1 MPKKTP
7 AKKTRKLTAYL
18 GSEIIKGSSVAS
30 ESSSHQT
37 PARSL
42 APSPV
47 LEVYSRGDLSKH
59 WVGGVPPPSE
69 GLNYF
74 WRVNLTLVGG
84 IYRAIP

>member
-1 MPKKTP
+1 MPKKPP

-59 WVGGVPPPSE
+59 WVGGGSPP
-69 GLNYF
+69 F
-74 WRVNLTLVGG
+74 WRLKLFLEGKFNTCWGDL
-84 IYRAIP
+84 